1 MSAPERAG
9 EARGPERAGE
19 ARGPERAVLARVTGR
34 VQGVGY
40 RAWTQAAARRL
51 GLSGWVRNRRD
62 GSVEALLA
70 GPEAAVAAMLAA
82 MRQGPPAAR
91 VEDVVSAH
99 DRPPAEPGF
108 RQLPTE

>member
-1 MSAPERAG
+1 MRAGRHENGKRAAKPARRKDRQDPRQERRQPGGRPADPGIRVSAPERAG

-51 GLSGWVRNRRD
+51 GLSGW
-62 GSVEALLA
+62 
-70 GPEAAVAAMLAA
+70 
-82 MRQGPPAAR
+82 
-91 VEDVVSAH
+91 
-99 DRPPAEPGF
+99 
-108 RQLPTE
+108 